1 MAKLKLPSRRNEGDF
16 DCGQALDTGFK
27 ILHQKRGT
35 KTTLGLG
42 SRCSRAEI
50 QGKVKDIYL
59 MLQLKYLSPLSDP
72 GAASGQALD
81 KIISL
86 LLPTFFLV
94 IPSKQ

>member
-42 SRCSRAEI
+42 SRCSRAGDTGEG
-50 QGKVKDIYL
+50 QDIYL

-72 GAASGQALD
+72 GAASEQSAR
-81 KIISL
+81 
-86 LLPTFFLV
+86 
-94 IPSKQ
+94 